1 MAGRVWTA
9 DSQGQDDA
17 GNCFTALPSFHMLKL
32 ASGYEIDIFSSS
44 RFLLIPH
51 MHREIIAEAF
61 FNSLL
66 VHTNSRLKCASNITD
81 HA

>member
-32 ASGYEIDIFSSS
+32 AAGYEVDIFSFS

-51 MHREIIAEAF
+51 MHCEIIAEAF
-61 FNSLL
+61 FQFIVSAHKLT
-66 VHTNSRLKCASNITD
+66 VEVCQ
-81 HA
+81 